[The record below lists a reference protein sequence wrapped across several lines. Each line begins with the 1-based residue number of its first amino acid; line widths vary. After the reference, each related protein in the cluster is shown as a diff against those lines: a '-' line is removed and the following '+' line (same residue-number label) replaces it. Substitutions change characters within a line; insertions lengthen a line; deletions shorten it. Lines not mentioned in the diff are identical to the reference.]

1 MELTIPAGKNQYTT
15 VSSFDLPV
23 ETDGRIRNVKWDDE
37 ENVEVLR
44 QRYKIAADEP
54 FLATQDWNPVV
65 KALVNSTPYTR
76 IYPNYAG
83 EPLPT
88 WVFDSRVTLVGDA
101 AHTHGGAFAAGGSLA
116 IDDAY
121 ALFLAFRHA
130 LGSSRAQ
137 KPKAYEV
144 RAALA
149 LYDETRR
156 PHTER
161 LLTIVLKGIGGQA
174 TNTDSDEVL
183 VERVRN
189 KPNTT
194 WLSEHDVEKAFQSVL
209 QKRSVTGEN
218 LVEQATSK
226 L

>member
-1 MELTIPAGKNQYTT
+1 M
-15 VSSFDLPV
+15 
-23 ETDGRIRNVKWDDE
+23 
-37 ENVEVLR
+37 
-44 QRYKIAADEP
+44 
-54 FLATQDWNPVV
+54 V

-137 KPKAYEV
+137 KPKEYEV